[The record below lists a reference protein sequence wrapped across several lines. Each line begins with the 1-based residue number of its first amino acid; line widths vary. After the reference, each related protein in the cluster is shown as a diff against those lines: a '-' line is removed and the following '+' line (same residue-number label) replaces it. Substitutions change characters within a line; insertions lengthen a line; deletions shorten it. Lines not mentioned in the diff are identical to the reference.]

1 MSERNRL
8 NHDTY
13 MIMSNVIDKYDEPPV
28 YWENQDTRL
37 CAYAQ
42 MLNSHNAD
50 GIPIFNLADDSMNCC
65 AIYCEFGYGV
75 RCRIRESMWTC
86 K

>member
-1 MSERNRL
+1 MSMRNQL

-13 MIMSNVIDKYDEPPV
+13 MIMSNVIDKYDEPPL
-28 YWENQDTRL
+28 YWENMDTRL

-42 MLNSHNAD
+42 MLNASD
-50 GIPIFNLADDSMNCC
+50 EEPVLFISDDSNNCC
-65 AIYCEFGYGV
+65 AMHCEFGCGV